1 MGIRDWLAI
10 IVIVFIV
17 LILLDGFRRKWLERK
32 NRIRVKLDKNIPP
45 PDGEDD
51 GDVLIKSELPNGG
64 ARIKT
69 RNGQEV
75 PVLMDSVQ
83 LDDEDVAEYPADT
96 VTAASDEDEEDWD
109 DDWDDDADETDAD
122 VAEDLEDQEDAENAE
137 HEEDEWDDD
146 TVAGYPR
153 SAAAAFSARDDDP
166 VFADDGDDELADDD
180 DDLDTSMPSDE
191 EDTWLDEDYDDAG
204 EASAASDDLEEPED
218 LEYDEDE
225 EDLPEDPGE
234 EPEPAPAPR
243 KGRPVAADER
253 IEPTFGDDVLTFGRD
268 DQGELDLEHHDLFEH
283 EHEDEDDADSSD
295 DQAQAEE
302 VIIINVMARP
312 GTVIEGRR
320 MLPILMK
327 HGMRLGEM
335 SIFHRHADNSGKGPV
350 MFSMANMLRP
360 GTFSISDMETF
371 TTPGVSFFMQLPNKL
386 GNMQC
391 FDQMLQTA
399 QAVKEALDA
408 NLKDENRSVFTR
420 QTIEHSRQRI
430 RDFELEMLARK

>member
-1 MGIRDWLAI
+1 
-10 IVIVFIV
+10 
-17 LILLDGFRRKWLERK
+17 
-32 NRIRVKLDKNIPP
+32 
-45 PDGEDD
+45 
-51 GDVLIKSELPNGG
+51 
-64 ARIKT
+64 
-69 RNGQEV
+69 
-75 PVLMDSVQ
+75 VLMDSVQ

-122 VAEDLEDQEDAENAE
+122 VTDDVED
-137 HEEDEWDDD
+137 EEDEWDDD
-146 TVAGYPR
+146 EVAGYPR
-153 SAAAAFSARDDDP
+153 NAAAAFSDRDDDP

-180 DDLDTSMPSDE
+180 DDLDTAMASDE
-191 EDTWLDEDYDDAG
+191 DDTWLDEDYDDAG

-218 LEYDEDE
+218 LEYNEDK

-234 EPEPAPAPR
+234 ELEPAPVPR

-283 EHEDEDDADSSD
+283 EHEDEDDADSAD

-327 HGMRLGEM
+327 HGMHLGEM